1 MYKALSQCMYNCLI
15 CSVLVKFSYFSI
27 ETKQNPIALL
37 LIYKDLCWQIL
48 YSSLLNYLAEVVL
61 FYLMFCFVCR
71 TFVYPCTEASEKHS
85 SHTCRY
91 QMKADSLNFIASVI
105 PVAKIALRYLNFALE
120 LIDQLNKSQW
130 YIMLF
135 CIEFICVY
143 KFKQ

>member
-27 ETKQNPIALL
+27 ETKQNRTSAGR
-37 LIYKDLCWQIL
+37 Y
-48 YSSLLNYLAEVVL
+48 YSALLNYLAEVVL